1 MKLKLLTKKL
11 RLVFFLFL
19 FFSFLIVSA
28 QHKKTV
34 SGTIFSSEDNLAL
47 PGASIIEKGTNN
59 GTSSDFDGKFS
70 LKVSEN
76 ATKLIISYVG
86 FVTQE
91 INITTNTLSITMKV
105 DSARLDEIVVV
116 GYGTQKKSVVTG
128 AISSIKA
135 KDIENIPNGRVEQAL
150 QGRVSGLTIASNAGQ
165 PGSASTIR
173 IRGITTFSEAGND
186 PLWVVD
192 GVIVDNGG
200 IGYVN
205 QSDIESIEVLK
216 DAASLAIYGARAAGG
231 VILLTTKKGKS
242 GELSVNYNGFAGFS
256 NPARKL
262 DLLNATQYATVMNEQ
277 SVNGGGAVLYAN
289 PSSLGKGTDWQDVI
303 FSNSAER
310 YSHEISLSGGNDV
323 SNFYASVGIQDQ
335 KGIVTPQISSFN
347 KKSIRLNSNHKLS
360 NYITFSQ
367 TLGYSHQKT
376 LDIGNTNAEQGG
388 PLSSALHLD
397 PLTPLVETDPAK
409 INSIPYLGNNVMTDA
424 NGNPYG
430 TSTLVQNN
438 MTNPLAYIKTR
449 LGNHNWSDDIV
460 GNATLEAS
468 PIEGLKVR
476 TTVGAKLSYWGFEGF
491 TPQFYLNGDNINDEN
506 TLTRNTN
513 KNFGWNVEN
522 TISYTKLIK
531 DHDITLLIGQ
541 GAYVDNDASGS
552 RVIYKGIPTSD
563 YNDASFVDGQIVTES
578 NRFGFSYTSDL
589 HKLTSLF
596 SRLNYNYK
604 EKYLLTGV
612 IRRDGSSRF
621 GANNKFGV
629 FPSFSAGWVLSKE
642 EFWKTN
648 SFVNTI
654 KIRGGYG
661 VTGNDAIGDFGYLAL
676 MSSGRNYALGS
687 NGTIAMG
694 TSPDA
699 PSNPDLKWEET
710 TQTNIGIDA
719 RIFNTVNLTAEVYK
733 KKTTGILQNV
743 EIPGFVGASDLPLGN
758 IADMENSGVELE
770 LGYNESF
777 GDLNVR
783 LNGNV
788 SYLKNEVT
796 YLGQGKTYI
805 TGGVGFQSMG
815 TLTRTEIGVARN
827 TFYGYK
833 TNGIFQNQSEID
845 SYKNSTGTIIQPNAK
860 PGDFKW
866 VDTDGNGIIED
877 LDKQYLGSSIPKY
890 TFGFNANLAYKGFDV
905 NMVFQGVAGNKIFQ
919 GLRRIDLGAAPN
931 YQTKALERWTG
942 EGTSNSYPR
951 LTTADTN
958 QNFSR
963 FSDFYLEEGDYL
975 RLKLVQFGY
984 TLPNDLVS
992 KIGVQ
997 KLRLYI
1003 TGENLITFT
1012 KYTGF
1017 DPEIGGSTFG
1027 IDRGY
1032 YPQAQSFMLG
1042 ANIQF

>member
-1 MKLKLLTKKL
+1 
-11 RLVFFLFL
+11 
-19 FFSFLIVSA
+19 
-28 QHKKTV
+28 
-34 SGTIFSSEDNLAL
+34 
-47 PGASIIEKGTNN
+47 
-59 GTSSDFDGKFS
+59 
-70 LKVSEN
+70 
-76 ATKLIISYVG
+76 
-86 FVTQE
+86 
-91 INITTNTLSITMKV
+91 
-105 DSARLDEIVVV
+105 
-116 GYGTQKKSVVTG
+116 
-128 AISSIKA
+128 
-135 KDIENIPNGRVEQAL
+135 
-150 QGRVSGLTIASNAGQ
+150 
-165 PGSASTIR
+165 
-173 IRGITTFSEAGND
+173 
-186 PLWVVD
+186 
-192 GVIVDNGG
+192 
-200 IGYVN
+200 
-205 QSDIESIEVLK
+205 
-216 DAASLAIYGARAAGG
+216 
-231 VILLTTKKGKS
+231 
-242 GELSVNYNGFAGFS
+242 
-256 NPARKL
+256 
-262 DLLNATQYATVMNEQ
+262 MNEQ

-289 PSSLGKGTDWQDVI
+289 PSSLGTGTDWQDAI

-310 YSHEISLSGGNDV
+310 YSHEVSLSGGNDV

-335 KGIVTPQISSFN
+335 KGIVTPEISSFN

-397 PLTPLVETDPAK
+397 PLTPLIETDPAK

-430 TSTLVQNN
+430 ISTLVQNN

-513 KNFGWNVEN
+513 KNFGWNIEN
-522 TISYTKLIK
+522 TISYSKLIK

-541 GAYVDNDASGS
+541 GAYVDNDGSGT
-552 RVIYKGIPTSD
+552 RVIYKGISTSD
-563 YNDASFVDGQIVTES
+563 YNDASFVDGQVVTES
-578 NRFGFSYTSDL
+578 NRFGFSYTNDL

-676 MSSGRNYALGS
+676 MSSGRNYTLGS
-687 NGTIAMG
+687 NETIEMG

-710 TQTNIGIDA
+710 IQTNIGIDA
-719 RIFNTVNLTAEVYK
+719 RVFNTVNVTAEVYK

-770 LGYNESF
+770 LGYTESF

-783 LNGNV
+783 FNGNV

-833 TNGIFQNQSEID
+833 TNGIFQNQAEIE
-845 SYKNSTGTIIQPNAK
+845 SYTNSAGTIIQQNAK

-890 TFGFNANLAYKGFDV
+890 TFGFNVNLDYKGFDL
-905 NMVFQGVAGNKIFQ
+905 NMVFQGAAGNKIFQ
-919 GLRRIDLGAAPN
+919 GLRRIDLGASPN

-963 FSDFYLEEGDYL
+963 FSDFYLEDGDYL
-975 RLKLVQFGY
+975 RLKLIQFGY
-984 TLPNDLVS
+984 TLPSDIIS
-992 KIGVQ
+992 KIGAQ

-1003 TGENLITFT
+1003 TGENLLTFT
-1012 KYTGF
+1012 KYTGY

>member
-11 RLVFFLFL
+11 RSVFFLFL

-28 QHKKTV
+28 QNKKTV
-34 SGTIFSSEDNLAL
+34 SGTVLSSEDNFAL
-47 PGASIIEKGTNN
+47 PGSSIIEKGTNN
-59 GTSSDFDGKFS
+59 GTSTDFDGNFT

-76 ATKLIISYVG
+76 TTTLIVSYVG
-86 FVTQE
+86 FITQE
-91 INITTNTLSITMKV
+91 VTITNSPLTIIMQADNAK
-105 DSARLDEIVVV
+105 LDEIVVV

-128 AISSIKA
+128 AISSVKA

-150 QGRVSGLTIASNAGQ
+150 QGRVSGLTIAANAGQ

-173 IRGITTFSEAGND
+173 IRGITTFTEAGND

-231 VILLTTKKGKS
+231 VILVTTKKGKE
-242 GELSVNYNGFAGFS
+242 GKITVNYNGYTGFS

-262 DLLNATQYATVMNEQ
+262 KLLNATQYGVLMNEQ
-277 SVNGGGAVLYAN
+277 SVNGGGAILYPNTA
-289 PSSLGKGTDWQDVI
+289 SLGKGTDWQDAI
-303 FSNSAER
+303 FADNAQR
-310 YSHEISLSGGNDV
+310 YSHEVSLSGGNTV
-323 SNFYASVGIQDQ
+323 SNFYASFGLQNQ
-335 KGIVTPQISSFN
+335 EGIVTPEISSFN
-347 KKSIRLNSNHKLS
+347 KKSMRLNSNHKLS
-360 NYITFSQ
+360 KFVSVSQ

-376 LDIGNTNAEQGG
+376 LNIGNTNAEQGG

-397 PLTPLVETDPAK
+397 PITPLVETDPAK
-409 INSIPYLGNNVMTDA
+409 ANGIPYLGNDVMRDA

-430 TSTLVQNN
+430 ISTLVQNN

-449 LGNHNWSDDIV
+449 LGNYNWSDDLV
-460 GNATLEAS
+460 GNASLEIT

-476 TTVGAKLSYWGFEGF
+476 STLGAKLSYWGFEGF
-491 TPQFYLNGDNINDEN
+491 TPMYYLNSNNVNDKN
-506 TLTRNTN
+506 SISRNTN

-522 TISYTKLIK
+522 TISYTKQIN
-531 DHDITLLIGQ
+531 DHNVTLLIGQ

-552 RVIYKGIPTSD
+552 NVMYRGLPTSD
-563 YNDASFVDGQIVTES
+563 YKLASFGYEVPES
-578 NRFGFSYTSDL
+578 DKFGSAYTNDL

-612 IRRDGSSRF
+612 IRRDGSSKF
-621 GANNKFGV
+621 GTNNKFGV
-629 FPSFSAGWVLSKE
+629 FPSFSAGWVVSQE
-642 EFWKTN
+642 DFWKTN
-648 SFVNTI
+648 SIVNTI

-676 MSSGRNYALGS
+676 VSGGRNYPFGS
-687 NGTIAMG
+687 DGAINIG

-710 TQTNIGIDA
+710 IQTNIGVDA
-719 RIFNTVNLTAEVYK
+719 KFFNTLNLTAEVYN
-733 KKTTGILQNV
+733 KKTTGILQYV
-743 EIPGFVGASDLPLGN
+743 EIPGFIGATGSPLGN
-758 IADMENSGVELE
+758 VADMENRGIELE
-770 LGYNESF
+770 LGYNETF

-783 LNGNV
+783 LSGNA
-788 SYLKNEVT
+788 SYLENEVT
-796 YLGQGKTYI
+796 YLGQGKTFI

-833 TNGIFQNQSEID
+833 TAGIFQNQSEID
-845 SYKNSTGTIIQPNAK
+845 AYTNSTGIIIQPNAK

-866 VDTDGNGIIED
+866 VDTDDNGKIED
-877 LDKQYLGSSIPKY
+877 LDKKYLGSSIPKY
-890 TFGFNANLAYKGFDV
+890 TFGFNINLDYKGFDL
-905 NMVFQGVAGNKIFQ
+905 NMAFQGVAGNKIFQ

-931 YQTKALERWTG
+931 YQTKALDRWVG
-942 EGTSNSYPR
+942 EGTSNTYPR

-963 FSDFYLEEGDYL
+963 FSDFYLEDGDYL
-975 RLKLVQFGY
+975 RLKIIQFGY
-984 TLPNDLVS
+984 SLPSDIIS
-992 KIGVQ
+992 KIGAH
-997 KLRLYI
+997 KLRLYV
-1003 TGENLITFT
+1003 TGENLLTFT
-1012 KYTGF
+1012 KYSGF

>member
-1 MKLKLLTKKL
+1 MKLKLFTKKL
-11 RLVFFLFL
+11 RFVFLFFL
-19 FFSFLIVSA
+19 FFSSLAIMA
-28 QHKKTV
+28 QNKKTV
-34 SGTIFSSEDNLAL
+34 SGTVLSSEDNFAL
-47 PGASIIEKGTNN
+47 PGASIIEKGTSN
-59 GTSSDFDGKFS
+59 GTSTDFDGNFS
-70 LKVSEN
+70 LSVSEN
-76 ATKLIISYVG
+76 TTTLIISYVG
-86 FVTQE
+86 YVTQE
-91 INITTNTLSITMKV
+91 VAVTTSPLRIIMQPE
-105 DSARLDEIVVV
+105 SAKLDEIVVV

-128 AISSIKA
+128 AISSVKA
-135 KDIENIPNGRVEQAL
+135 KDIENIPNGRIEQAL
-150 QGRVSGLTIASNAGQ
+150 QGRVSGLTIAANAGQ

-173 IRGITTFSEAGND
+173 IRGITTFTEAGND

-231 VILLTTKKGKS
+231 VILVTTKKGKQ
-242 GELSVNYNGFAGFS
+242 GKISVNYNGFAGVS
-256 NPARKL
+256 SPARKL
-262 DLLNATQYATVMNEQ
+262 KLLNATQYAVLMNEQ
-277 SVNGGGAVLYAN
+277 SVNGGGGILYAN
-289 PSSLGKGTDWQDVI
+289 PTSLGKGTDWQDAI
-303 FSNSAER
+303 FSNSAQR
-310 YSHEISLSGGNDV
+310 YSHELSLSGGNDV
-323 SNFYASVGIQDQ
+323 SNFYASVGIIDQ
-335 KGIVTPQISSFN
+335 EGIVTPEISGFN
-347 KKSIRLNSNHKLS
+347 KKSMRLNSTHKIS
-360 NYITFSQ
+360 KFITFSQ

-397 PLTPLVETDPAK
+397 PITPLVETDPVKA
-409 INSIPYLGNNVMTDA
+409 SGIPYVGNDVMTDA

-430 TSTLVQNN
+430 ISTLVQNN

-449 LGNHNWSDDIV
+449 LGNYNWADDFV
-460 GNATLEAS
+460 GNASIEIT
-468 PIEGLKVR
+468 PIEGLKIR
-476 TTVGAKLSYWGFEGF
+476 STLGGKLAYWGFEGF
-491 TPQFYLNGDNINDEN
+491 TPKYFMNGDNINDEN
-506 TLTRNTN
+506 TITRSTN

-522 TISYTKLIK
+522 TISYTKQIN
-531 DHDITLLIGQ
+531 DHNISLLVGQ

-552 RVIYKGIPTSD
+552 TVTYRGIPTAD
-563 YNDASFVDGQIVTES
+563 YKLASFGYDVAES
-578 NRFGFSYTSDL
+578 NKFGSAYTSDL

-604 EKYLLTGV
+604 EKYLVTGV

-621 GANNKFGV
+621 GSNNKFGV
-629 FPSFSAGWVLSKE
+629 FPSFSAGWVLTQE
-642 EFWKTN
+642 DFWKTN
-648 SFVNTI
+648 SLVNTI

-676 MSSGRNYALGS
+676 VSGGRNYPLGTD
-687 NGTIAMG
+687 GTIQIG

-710 TQTNIGIDA
+710 IQTNIGVDA
-719 RIFNTVNLTAEVYK
+719 KFFNTLNVTAEVYK

-743 EIPGFVGASDLPLGN
+743 EIPGFLGAANSPLGN
-758 IADMENSGVELE
+758 IADMENRGIELE

-777 GDLNVR
+777 GTLNVR
-783 LNGNV
+783 VNGNI
-788 SYLKNEVT
+788 SYLENEVT

-815 TLTRTEIGVARN
+815 TLTRTEVGMARN

-833 TNGIFQNQSEID
+833 TAGIFQNQAEINA
-845 SYKNSTGTIIQPNAK
+845 YTNSTGIVIQPNAK
-860 PGDFKW
+860 PGDFRW
-866 VDTDGNGIIED
+866 VDTDGNGTIND
-877 LDKQYLGSSIPKY
+877 LDKQYLGSPIPKY
-890 TFGFNANLAYKGFDV
+890 TFGFNLNLDYGGFDL
-905 NMVFQGVAGNKIFQ
+905 NMAFQGVAGNKIFQ
-919 GLRRIDLGAAPN
+919 GLRRIDLGANPN
-931 YQTKALERWTG
+931 YQTKALGRWTG

-958 QNFSR
+958 LNFTR
-963 FSDFYLEEGDYL
+963 FSDFYLEDGDYL
-975 RLKLVQFGY
+975 RLKVIQLGY
-984 TLPNDLVS
+984 TLPQEVVG
-992 KIGVQ
+992 KIGAQ
-997 KLRLYI
+997 KLRLYV
-1003 TGENLITFT
+1003 TGENLLTFT
-1012 KYTGF
+1012 KYSGF

>member
-1 MKLKLLTKKL
+1 MKLNKLHVLCFLTIL
-11 RLVFFLFL
+11 FSVYVQAQNLVVNG
-19 FFSFLIVSA
+19 IVNDEMGMP
-28 QHKKTV
+28 V
-34 SGTIFSSEDNLAL
+34 
-47 PGASIIEKGTNN
+47 PGATILLKSTNKGT
-59 GTSSDFDGKFS
+59 TTDFDGKFS
-70 LKVSEN
+70 MEVPSNGILV
-76 ATKLIISYVG
+76 ISYVG
-86 FVTQE
+86 YTTVETAINGKKQFTIALVPNQE
-91 INITTNTLSITMKV
+91 L
-105 DSARLDEIVVV
+105 LDEVVVV

-128 AISSIKA
+128 AISSVKA
-135 KDIENIPNGRVEQAL
+135 KDIENIPNGRIEQAL
-150 QGRVSGLTIASNAGQ
+150 QGRVSGLTIAANAGQ

-173 IRGITTFSEAGND
+173 IRGITTFTEAGND

-205 QSDIESIEVLK
+205 QSDIESMEVLK

-231 VILLTTKKGKS
+231 VILVTTKKGKS
-242 GELSVNYNGFAGFS
+242 GKISVNYNGFAGVS
-256 NPARKL
+256 SPARKL
-262 DLLNATQYATVMNEQ
+262 NLLNATQYAVLMNEQ
-277 SVNGGGAVLYAN
+277 SVNSGGEVLYAN
-289 PSSLGKGTDWQDVI
+289 PTSYGKGTDWQNAI
-303 FSNSAER
+303 FTNSAQR
-310 YSHEISLSGGNDV
+310 YSHEVSLAGGNDV

-335 KGIVTPQISSFN
+335 EGIVTPEISSFN
-347 KKSIRLNSNHKLS
+347 KKSMRLNSSHKLS
-360 NYITFSQ
+360 KFITVGQ

-397 PLTPLVETDPAK
+397 PITPLVETDAIK
-409 INSIPYLGNNVMTDA
+409 ASGIPYAGNDVIMDA

-430 TSTLVQNN
+430 ISTLVQNN
-438 MTNPLAYIKTR
+438 MTNPLAYAKTR
-449 LGNHNWSDDIV
+449 LGNYNWSDDFV
-460 GNATLEAS
+460 GNANIEIK
-468 PIEGLKVR
+468 PIEGLTIK
-476 TTVGAKLSYWGFEGF
+476 TTLGAKLAYWGFEGF
-491 TPQFYLNGDNINDEN
+491 SPVYYLNGDNINDEN
-506 TLTRNTN
+506 TLTRTTN
-513 KNFGWNVEN
+513 KSFGWNLEN
-522 TISYTKLIK
+522 TVSYTTQIK
-531 DHDITLLIGQ
+531 EHNITFLIGQ

-552 RVIYKGIPTSD
+552 TVTYRGLPTSD
-563 YNDASFVDGQIVTES
+563 YKMASFGYDIPES
-578 NRFGFSYTSDL
+578 NKFGSAYTSDL

-604 EKYLLTGV
+604 EKYLVTGV

-621 GANNKFGV
+621 GENHKFGV
-629 FPSFSAGWVLSKE
+629 FPSFSAGWVVTQE
-642 EFWKTN
+642 DFWKTN
-648 SFVNTI
+648 SIVNSI

-676 MSSGRNYALGS
+676 VSGGRNYPLGTD
-687 NGTIAMG
+687 GIVQIG

-710 TQTNIGIDA
+710 IQTNIGIDA
-719 RIFNTVNLTAEVYK
+719 KFFNTLNVTAEVYK

-743 EIPGFVGASDLPLGN
+743 EISGFVGASSSPLGN
-758 IADMENSGVELE
+758 IADMENRGIELE

-777 GDLNVR
+777 GKLNVR
-783 LNGNV
+783 VNGNI
-788 SYLKNEVT
+788 SYLENEVT

-815 TLTRTEIGVARN
+815 TLTRTEIGMARN

-833 TNGIFQNQSEID
+833 TAGIFQNQSEID
-845 SYKNSTGTIIQPNAK
+845 SYTNSAGVIIQPNAK
-860 PGDFKW
+860 PGDFRW
-866 VDTDGNGIIED
+866 VDTDDSGTIND
-877 LDKQYLGSSIPKY
+877 LDKQYLGSPIPKY
-890 TFGFNANLAYKGFDV
+890 TFGFNFNLDYEGFDLG
-905 NMVFQGVAGNKIFQ
+905 MSFQGAAGNKIFQ

-931 YQTKALERWTG
+931 YQTKALARWTG

-963 FSDFYLEEGDYL
+963 FSDFYLEDGDYL
-975 RLKLVQFGY
+975 RLKLVQLGY
-984 TLPNDLVS
+984 TLPKDISN
-992 KIGVQ
+992 KIGAQ
-997 KLRLYI
+997 KLRFYV
-1003 TGENLITFT
+1003 TGENLLTFT

-1032 YPQAQSFMLG
+1032 YPQAQSFMMG

>member
-1 MKLKLLTKKL
+1 MKLKLRTKKL
-11 RLVFFLFL
+11 RLLFFLFL
-19 FFSFLIVSA
+19 FFSFLMVSA
-28 QHKKTV
+28 QGKKTV
-34 SGTIFSSEDNLAL
+34 SGTVLSSEDNFAL
-47 PGASIIEKGTNN
+47 PGSSIIEKGSNN
-59 GTSSDFDGKFS
+59 GTSTDFDGNFT
-70 LKVSEN
+70 LTVSEN
-76 ATKLIISYVG
+76 ATTLIVSYVG
-86 FVTQE
+86 FITQE
-91 INITTNTLSITMKV
+91 VTITSSPLTIIMQIDNTT
-105 DSARLDEIVVV
+105 LDEVVVV

-128 AISSIKA
+128 AISSVKS

-150 QGRVSGLTIASNAGQ
+150 QGRVSGLTIAANAGQ

-173 IRGITTFSEAGND
+173 IRGITTFTEAGND

-231 VILLTTKKGKS
+231 VILVTTKKGKS
-242 GELSVNYNGFAGFS
+242 GKLSVNYNGYAGIS
-256 NPARKL
+256 SPARKL
-262 DLLNATQYATVMNEQ
+262 KLLNATQYATLMNEQ
-277 SVNGGGAVLYAN
+277 SVNGGGEILYAN
-289 PSSLGKGTDWQDVI
+289 PTSFGKGTDWQDAI
-303 FSNSAER
+303 FTNSAQR
-310 YSHEISLSGGNDV
+310 YSHELSISGGNDV

-335 KGIVTPQISSFN
+335 EGIVTPEISSFN
-347 KKSIRLNSNHKLS
+347 KKSLRLNSSHKLS
-360 NYITFSQ
+360 RFISIGQ
-367 TLGYSHQKT
+367 TLGYTHQKT

-397 PLTPLVETDPAK
+397 PITPLVETDPTKA
-409 INSIPYLGNNVMTDA
+409 SGIPYAGNDVMLDA

-430 TSTLVQNN
+430 ISTLVQNN

-449 LGNHNWSDDIV
+449 LGNYNWSDDFV
-460 GNATLEAS
+460 GNANIEIS
-468 PIEGLKVR
+468 PIEGLKIR
-476 TTVGAKLSYWGFEGF
+476 STLGAKLSYWGFEGF
-491 TPQFYLNGDNINDEN
+491 TPVYYLNSNNINDEN
-506 TLTRNTN
+506 TITRTTN

-522 TISYTKLIK
+522 TISYTKQIK
-531 DHDITLLIGQ
+531 DHNFTLLLGQ

-552 RVIYKGIPTSD
+552 TVTYRGLPTSD
-563 YNDASFVDGQIVTES
+563 YRLASFGYEVAES
-578 NRFGFSYTSDL
+578 NKFGSAYTNDL

-604 EKYLLTGV
+604 EKYLVTGV
-612 IRRDGSSRF
+612 IRRDGSSKF
-621 GANNKFGV
+621 GSNNKYGV
-629 FPSFSAGWVLSKE
+629 FPSFSAGWVISE
-642 EFWKTN
+642 ENFWKSN
-648 SFVNTI
+648 PFVNTI

-676 MSSGRNYALGS
+676 VSGGRNYPLGS
-687 NGTIAMG
+687 EGTIQIG

-710 TQTNIGIDA
+710 IQTNIGIDA
-719 RIFNTVNLTAEVYK
+719 RIFNTVNLTAEIYK
-733 KKTTGILQNV
+733 KKTTGILQYV
-743 EIPGFVGASDLPLGN
+743 EIPGFIGATGSPLGN
-758 IADMENSGVELE
+758 IADMENRGIELE

-777 GDLNVR
+777 GKLNVKFS
-783 LNGNV
+783 GNV

-796 YLGQGKTYI
+796 YLGQGKTFI

-815 TLTRTEIGVARN
+815 TLTRTEVGIARN
-827 TFYGYK
+827 TFYGFK
-833 TNGIFQNQSEID
+833 TNGIFQNQAEID
-845 SYKNSTGTIIQPNAK
+845 SYTNSAGVVIQPDAK

-877 LDKQYLGSSIPKY
+877 LDKQYLGSPIPKY
-890 TFGFNANLAYKGFDV
+890 TFGFNINLDYKGFDL
-905 NMVFQGVAGNKIFQ
+905 NMAFQGVAGNKIFQ

-931 YQTKALERWTG
+931 YQTKALARWTG

-958 QNFSR
+958 LNFTR
-963 FSDFYLEEGDYL
+963 FSDFYLEDGDYL
-975 RLKLVQFGY
+975 RLKVIQLGY
-984 TLPNDLVS
+984 TLPSDIVG
-992 KIGVQ
+992 KIGAQ
-997 KLRLYI
+997 KLRLYV
-1003 TGENLITFT
+1003 TGENLLTFT